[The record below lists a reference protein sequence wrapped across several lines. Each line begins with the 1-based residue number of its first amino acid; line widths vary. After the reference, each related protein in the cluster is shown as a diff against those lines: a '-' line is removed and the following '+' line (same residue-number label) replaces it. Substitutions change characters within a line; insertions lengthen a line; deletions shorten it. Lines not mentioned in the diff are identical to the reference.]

1 MLTNCWVIKLTQL
14 LGEMHLLKCWA
25 FCVPNMDGQY
35 FAQLLN
41 VLTIRP
47 TLGKKLGIYLLNFF
61 LQCTDLYHGA
71 AILFFSIQSNVI
83 KPRLEGQK
91 IWYLFCVVKMCAFFS
106 NRVYVYREGDK
117 DGCTVIK
124 VFVQSKYM

>member
-47 TLGKKLGIYLLNFF
+47 TLGKKLGIYLPNFF
-61 LQCTDLYHGA
+61 TVHER
-71 AILFFSIQSNVI
+71 I
-83 KPRLEGQK
+83 K
-91 IWYLFCVVKMCAFFS
+91 
-106 NRVYVYREGDK
+106 
-117 DGCTVIK
+117 
-124 VFVQSKYM
+124 KYFGLITFYF